1 MTTQNIPTTVTQR
14 KGDWIETYTGK
25 KFWPLDPRPEDVCI
39 EDIAHALSLI
49 CRFNG
54 HCKHFYSVAHHS
66 VLCCKLASLKGHG
79 PRIRL
84 LALLHDAAEAYVTD
98 IPRPIKGYI
107 EGYKDIENRVQVA
120 ILGALGIDLP
130 TKKEKMDVKI
140 LDRIM
145 LSTEGKQIMPFDG
158 WGNMLYP
165 PHDEIKITTA
175 RPQLTKNEF
184 LNKYR
189 MNIRNGA
196 WSNKGKGGDVDEMV

>member
-1 MTTQNIPTTVTQR
+1 MTTQNIPTPTSHR

-107 EGYKDIENRVQVA
+107 EGYRDIENRVQVTILEA
-120 ILGALGIDLP
+120 LGAGLP
-130 TKKEKMDVKI
+130 TLRERLIVKE
-140 LDRIM
+140 LDSIM
-145 LSTEGKQIMPFDG
+145 LATEGKQIMPFDG
-158 WGNMLYP
+158 WGNLPYP
-165 PHDEIKITTA
+165 PDDRIEISETLPLFVEGT
-175 RPQLTKNEF
+175 F
-184 LNKYR
+184 LNAYEKYQSCDK
-189 MNIRNGA
+189 GA
-196 WSNKGKGGDVDEMV
+196 MVDEMV